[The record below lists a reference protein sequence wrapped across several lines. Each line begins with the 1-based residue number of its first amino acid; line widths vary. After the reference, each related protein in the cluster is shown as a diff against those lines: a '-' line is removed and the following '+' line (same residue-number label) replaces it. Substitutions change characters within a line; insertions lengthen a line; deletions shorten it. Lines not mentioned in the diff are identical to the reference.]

1 MRSFVYDLNGEELE
15 FRLTSSDAIKIEETY
30 KVKLLDF
37 IQDYSIKT
45 MVTLLRYMR
54 KGATGRSQSQEE
66 AEQLFDKLVDSGLA
80 LENILTEIIMPACEK
95 SGLLTERDLQMIQEK
110 KEEAKEKATQA

>member
-1 MRSFVYDLNGEELE
+1 MRAFTYVLNNEEID

-45 MVTLLRYMR
+45 IVTLLRYMR
-54 KGATGRSQSQEE
+54 KGATGKAQSQEDAE
-66 AEQLFDKLVDSGLA
+66 ALFDKMVDSGLA
-80 LENILTEIIMPACEK
+80 LENILTEIIMPACGK
-95 SGLLTERDLQMIQEK
+95 SGLLTESDLLRIQEAR
-110 KEEAKEKATQA
+110 EENKEKATQN